1 MRSTVKKALIIGLA
15 ISALLFVAMADSGS
29 SSEEAKAAVQIVY
42 TEKPGDGEE
51 PEAFHIKTLASVLGS
66 EEAAKD
72 AILYSYKE
80 AASGFSA
87 KLTPQQVAELSMLSG
102 VDLRQKCAVGFNY
115 DNTYWVSFL
124 QAQHENPLLVK
135 TLASA
140 IQCIYDVGL
149 KNR

>member
-87 KLTPQQVAELSMLSG
+87 KLTPQQVAELSRF
-102 VDLRQKCAVGFNY
+102 DLWLG
-115 DNTYWVSFL
+115 S
-124 QAQHENPLLVK
+124 LVVWQVFCVFFFRPM
-135 TLASA
+135 TDL
-140 IQCIYDVGL
+140 I
-149 KNR
+149 